1 MSQVWLLH
9 IMGVNTLGGMMCS
22 IDVCLAVAW
31 SSMSQVWLLHLMGLN
46 TLGGMMCSFDPFVW
60 QWCGAA

>member
-22 IDVCLAVAW
+22 ID
-31 SSMSQVWLLHLMGLN
+31 
-46 TLGGMMCSFDPFVW
+46 PFGW
-60 QWCGAA
+60 QWRGAV